1 MNILPGSG
9 LGSRYFPWVASGG
22 LRRKLAKLASGKK
35 LAASESSAGG
45 GGVEKIKWRKKSPYI

>member
-35 LAASESSAGG
+35 LAASESSAGAG
-45 GGVEKIKWRKKSPYI
+45 SKK